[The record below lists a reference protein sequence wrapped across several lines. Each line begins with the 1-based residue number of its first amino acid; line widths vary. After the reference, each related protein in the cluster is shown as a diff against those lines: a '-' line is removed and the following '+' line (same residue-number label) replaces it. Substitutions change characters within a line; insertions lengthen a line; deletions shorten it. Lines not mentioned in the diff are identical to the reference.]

1 MKQERLKNVIETVK
15 MHIKWEQEK
24 IERCV
29 DEIRDK
35 AKNDNPRN
43 VAMFMPGMVRELQEA
58 IDRQKQYEEQ
68 LKMLEF
74 LMEEEEDY

>member
-24 IERCV
+24 VERCM
-29 DEIRDK
+29 DEIREK

>member
-1 MKQERLKNVIETVK
+1 MKQERWRNVIEIVK

-24 IERCV
+24 VERCM
-29 DEIRDK
+29 DEIREK

-74 LMEEEEDY
+74 LMEEEEE

>member
-1 MKQERLKNVIETVK
+1 MKQERWRNVIETVK

-24 IERCV
+24 VERCM
-29 DEIRDK
+29 DEIREK

-74 LMEEEEDY
+74 LMEEEEE

>member
-24 IERCV
+24 IERCM

-74 LMEEEEDY
+74 LMEEEEE

>member
-1 MKQERLKNVIETVK
+1 MKQERWRNVIETVK

-24 IERCV
+24 VERCM
-29 DEIRDK
+29 DEIREK